1 MATYADHAT
10 ILVAD
15 VDCTA
20 GGKDLCEDIGVEGF
34 PTIKHGDPANL
45 EDYEGGRDYDDLEK
59 FAKENLGPRCGPANL
74 DLCDA
79 AGKKT
84 IEGFMAMS
92 AADLKKAIEEKDAEM
107 KKADEDL
114 EELLKGLQSQ
124 YEEAQKK
131 RDDTKKEIKEAGLGL
146 MKAVQAHRKLAKSE
160 L

>member
-20 GGKDLCEDIGVEGF
+20 GGKDLCETIGVEGF
-34 PTIKHGDPANL
+34 PTIKHGDPSNL
-45 EDYEGGRDYDDLEK
+45 EDYEGGRDLEDLEK
-59 FAKENLGPRCGPANL
+59 FAKESLGPRCGPANL

-79 AGKKT
+79 AGKKQ

-92 AADLKKAIEEKDAEM
+92 VDALERAIEEKDAEM
-107 KKADEDL
+107 KKAETDL
-114 EELLKGLQSQ
+114 EEFVKGLQEQ

-131 RDDTKKEIKEAGLGL
+131 RD
-146 MKAVQAHRKLAKSE
+146 
-160 L
+160 